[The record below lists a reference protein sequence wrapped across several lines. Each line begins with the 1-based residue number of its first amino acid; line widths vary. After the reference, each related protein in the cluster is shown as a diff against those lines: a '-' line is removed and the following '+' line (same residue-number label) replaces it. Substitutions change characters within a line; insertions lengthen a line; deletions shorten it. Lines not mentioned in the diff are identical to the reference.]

1 MKRLLA
7 LTLALLM
14 LTGCGASPDSVPDS
28 QGDGS
33 ESVSENANGTA
44 DNSSDGIDVD
54 KGLLE
59 VEFTVPAEFFD
70 EGTTQESLDEA
81 VNEEGFKSATLNDE
95 GSVSYVMTRAKHA
108 EMMDDIREEI
118 DSSLAEMVGSEEYP
132 TITKIEPNSTYTEFK
147 VYLSTEEVGLAESFS
162 ALALY
167 VFGGMYN
174 AFNGEPVDDVAVFFV
189 SESTDEVIQE
199 SHSKDLGS
207 TQ

>member
-14 LTGCGASPDSVPDS
+14 LTGCGASQDSVPDS

-70 EGTTQESLDEA
+70 EGTQESLDEA
-81 VNEEGFKSATLNDE
+81 VNEEGFKSATLNDD
-95 GSVSYVMTRAKHA
+95 GSVSYVMTRATHEK
-108 EMMDDIREEI
+108 MMDDIREEI

-162 ALALY
+162 VLALY

-174 AFNGEPVDDVAVFFV
+174 AFNGEPVDDIAVSFLN
-189 SESTDEVIQE
+189 ESTGTVIQE

-207 TQ
+207 EQ

>member
-1 MKRLLA
+1 MVENLGGCIMKRLLA

-81 VNEEGFKSATLNDE
+81 VNEEGFKSATLNDD

-132 TITKIEPNSTYTEFK
+132 TITKIEPNST
-147 VYLSTEEVGLAESFS
+147 
-162 ALALY
+162 
-167 VFGGMYN
+167 
-174 AFNGEPVDDVAVFFV
+174 
-189 SESTDEVIQE
+189 
-199 SHSKDLGS
+199 
-207 TQ
+207 